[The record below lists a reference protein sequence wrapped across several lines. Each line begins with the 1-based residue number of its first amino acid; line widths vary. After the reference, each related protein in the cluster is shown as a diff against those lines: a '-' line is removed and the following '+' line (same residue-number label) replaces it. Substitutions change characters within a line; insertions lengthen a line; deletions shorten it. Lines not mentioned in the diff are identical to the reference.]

1 MFLLATCHKKI
12 YLVIEIVVVV
22 LPSMMIMI
30 DAYNSETIIPEKR
43 EQTQSKNDDIN
54 IVKEQQI
61 AD

>member
-1 MFLLATCHKKI
+1 M
-12 YLVIEIVVVV
+12 VVAV